1 MNLFFKIGIKKNL
14 TSSNSLTLKIKIN
27 KIFSQQLDYQFAR
40 LCRFFEHLLLQLL
53 LLESKIIHHLL
64 AQEMDQNHHIQK
76 L

>member
-27 KIFSQQLDYQFAR
+27 KFFSQQLDYQFAR
-40 LCRFFEHLLLQLL
+40 LGQFFEHLLLQLL

-76 L
+76 